1 MAEGFPFGRWKGQP
15 IAAIPEPAL
24 RHYLEWGQ
32 LRIHTRALIEAE
44 LRHRALI
51 EAELH
56 RQKGMADPA
65 APSSPP
71 PPRRRAARSQPSVTL
86 GVDLDDGVG
95 LCALDLIVAG
105 TQALLA
111 QDPSRE
117 PRIRAA
123 ATRLREALTAAAR
136 PTPPAT
142 ADMPF

>member
-24 RHYLEWGQ
+24 RRYLEWDQ
-32 LRIHTRALIEAE
+32 LRIHTRT
-44 LRHRALI
+44 LI

-56 RQKGMADPA
+56 RRKGTPTPA
-65 APSSPP
+65 GPSVPP
-71 PPRRRAARSQPSVTL
+71 SPRRRPPEPRSPSTL
-86 GVDLDDGVG
+86 GVDLDDGIG

-123 ATRLREALTAAAR
+123 ATRLRAALTPAAR
-136 PTPPAT
+136 PTPPA
-142 ADMPF
+142 ADDAPF